1 VAAPARLARLR
12 DRTAR
17 PNPDAMTLGE
27 HLAELRQRLVVC
39 ICSVAVGAVI
49 TYVLYDQILAVLQAP
64 YCQAVTHTSSAG
76 KCAFYVTQPLQGFAL
91 RLNVSAYGGL
101 LIAVP
106 VLFYELWRFVTPGL
120 KANEKRYALPFTLAT
135 AVLFALGAF
144 VAYLTF
150 PHAMR
155 FLLDVS
161 GPKNTIVAILSP
173 NSYVQLILVLMAAFG
188 VTFEFPVVLVALELA
203 GVLTPAKLTKFRRWA
218 IIGMVLF
225 AGIVT
230 PSSDPFS
237 MLALAIP
244 LLIFYETSIIIGKML
259 GK

>member
-1 VAAPARLARLR
+1 
-12 DRTAR
+12 
-17 PNPDAMTLGE
+17 
-27 HLAELRQRLVVC
+27 
-39 ICSVAVGAVI
+39 
-49 TYVLYDQILAVLQAP
+49 
-64 YCQAVTHTSSAG
+64 
-76 KCAFYVTQPLQGFAL
+76 
-91 RLNVSAYGGL
+91 
-101 LIAVP
+101 
-106 VLFYELWRFVTPGL
+106 
-120 KANEKRYALPFTLAT
+120 
-135 AVLFALGAF
+135 